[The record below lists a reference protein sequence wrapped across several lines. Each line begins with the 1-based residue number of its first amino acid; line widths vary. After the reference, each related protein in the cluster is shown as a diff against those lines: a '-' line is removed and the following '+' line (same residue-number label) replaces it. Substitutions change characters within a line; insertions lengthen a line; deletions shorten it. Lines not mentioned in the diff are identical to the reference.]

1 MAQLDAIL
9 RSPIRWMDQAKD
21 AGIRSFLDDLQ
32 ANILKG
38 HGRHFTGNI
47 FISFEGMGEAAV
59 AALLRDL
66 SGYVTSALQQLRT
79 ARSSA
84 GPGFDG
90 GPVRCLL
97 LGAGAYRALGQLAA
111 MPGDAAFQ
119 AGMRA
124 RQAMLADPPANAWGE
139 GAWRPGNPAPDA
151 MLLLANSSFDAVTR
165 DLEAAEGWLDGTGA
179 RVLGVERG
187 RAQFRQFRPG
197 GPQEGVEHFGYVDG
211 RSQPLFLA
219 EDLEREE
226 AASGQ
231 EPAPIGA
238 DRGFDPAFPPSQF
251 ILADPNARHPL
262 AAGSYFVFRKLEQ
275 RVRAFKQQ
283 EAALAEALGLT
294 GADAERAGAMV
305 VGRFEDGTPVVLS
318 DDATAAPPPNNF
330 SYAND
335 PQGMRCPF
343 QSHIRKTNP
352 RGESTP
358 KLPPEAPEE
367 RSHIMA
373 RRGIPFGDAVR
384 DFEAEEGQE
393 PEGEVG
399 LLFMA
404 YMASIVGQFEFT
416 QQAWANN
423 PRFLRGLAAGEA
435 PTGIDPVIG
444 QGGDQ
449 AARTQDWPVGEGKP
463 MVPFAFADFVRMQCG
478 ENFFAPSRSFL
489 REVGL

>member
-111 MPGDAAFQ
+111 MPGDTAFQ

-231 EPAPIGA
+231 EPA
-238 DRGFDPAFPPSQF
+238 
-251 ILADPNARHPL
+251 
-262 AAGSYFVFRKLEQ
+262 
-275 RVRAFKQQ
+275 
-283 EAALAEALGLT
+283 
-294 GADAERAGAMV
+294 
-305 VGRFEDGTPVVLS
+305 
-318 DDATAAPPPNNF
+318 
-330 SYAND
+330 
-335 PQGMRCPF
+335 
-343 QSHIRKTNP
+343 
-352 RGESTP
+352 
-358 KLPPEAPEE
+358 
-367 RSHIMA
+367 
-373 RRGIPFGDAVR
+373 
-384 DFEAEEGQE
+384 
-393 PEGEVG
+393 GEVG

-463 MVPFAFADFVRMQCG
+463 MVPFAFADFVRMQGG
-478 ENFFAPSRSFL
+478 EYFFAPSRSFL

>member
-1 MAQLDAIL
+1 MTDLNTLLQ
-9 RSPIRWMDQAKD
+9 SPIRWTMQAAD
-21 AGIRSFLDDLQ
+21 PDMRHFLRDLQ

-47 FISFEGMGEAAV
+47 FVSFEGMGAQSV
-59 AALLRDL
+59 ARLLRDL
-66 SGYVTSALQQLRT
+66 SGYVTSALQQLCT

-97 LGAGAYRALGQLAA
+97 LGAGAYRALGNLAT

-124 RQAMLADPPANAWGE
+124 RAATLADPPASEWGE

-151 MLLLANSSFDAVTR
+151 MILLANSSFEAVTQ
-165 DLEAAEGWLDGTGA
+165 DLEAAEGWLNGSGA

-187 RAQFRQFRPG
+187 RAQFRTFRPG
-197 GPQEGVEHFGYVDG
+197 GPAEGVEHFGYVDG

-219 EDLEREE
+219 EDLERE
-226 AASGQ
+226 AAAYAA
-231 EPAPIGA
+231 EPALAGA
-238 DRGFDPAFPPSQF
+238 DTGFDPAFPPSQF
-251 ILADPNARHPL
+251 ILPDPNARTPL
-262 AAGSYFVFRKLEQ
+262 GAGSYFVFRKLEQ

-283 EAALAEALGLT
+283 EEALAEALGLT
-294 GADAERAGAMV
+294 GEDAERAGAMV

-318 DDATAAPPPNNF
+318 DAATTSPPPNNF

-335 PQGMRCPF
+335 PDGMRCPF
-343 QSHIRKTNP
+343 QAHIRKTNP

-358 KLPPEAPEE
+358 KLPPGAPPE

-373 RRGIPFGDAVR
+373 RRGIPFGDATR
-384 DFEAEEGQE
+384 DFEAGAGQE

-404 YMASIVGQFEFT
+404 YMASIGGQFEFT
-416 QQAWANN
+416 QQVWANN
-423 PRFLRGLAAGEA
+423 PRFLRGLAPGEA
-435 PTGIDPVIG
+435 PTGIDPIIG
-444 QGGDQ
+444 QGGDR
-449 AARTQDWPVGEGKP
+449 AARTQDWPAGQGKP
-463 MVPFAFADFVRMQCG
+463 MVPFSFADFVRMQGG
-478 ENFFAPSRSFL
+478 EYFFAPSRSFL